1 MAVLTQGDK
10 RSDVLWQLQKP
21 RGEEWCKIK

>member
-10 RSDVLWQLQKP
+10 RSDVPWQLQKP
-21 RGEEWCKIK
+21 QGEEWCKIK